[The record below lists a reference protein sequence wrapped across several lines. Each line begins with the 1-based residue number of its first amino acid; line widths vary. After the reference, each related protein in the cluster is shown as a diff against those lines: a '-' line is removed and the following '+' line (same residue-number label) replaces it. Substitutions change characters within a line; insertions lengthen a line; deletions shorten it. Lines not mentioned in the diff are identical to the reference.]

1 MKNRDEILEKIKEE
15 EKLIDQHDH
24 DGYTAMM
31 SGNYSDEPF
40 IRSRMAKDRI
50 MLLKWILGEIDI
62 WVD

>member
-15 EKLIDQHDH
+15 EQLIDKHDQ

-31 SGNYSDEPF
+31 KGNYSEESF

-50 MLLKWILGEIDI
+50 MLLKWIIGEIDI
-62 WVD
+62 WID

>member
-1 MKNRDEILEKIKEE
+1 VKSRDEILEKIKEE
-15 EKLIDQHDH
+15 EQLIDKHDQ

-31 SGNYSDEPF
+31 EGNYSEEPF

-50 MLLKWILGEIDI
+50 MLLKWIIGEIDI